1 MSAPILLDLTH
12 TSHTRARTGIQRLA
26 RSLWG
31 QWREFALPVCRD
43 PYRRGWRPLERWELD
58 TLDQARPAA
67 NRKATWPL
75 QARLRGWAARAAGR
89 GNAAIPSGSAFLTPE
104 IFSPSVAQ
112 ALTELFAGVD
122 GPRAAVFPDAV
133 AVKFPELTPAKTV
146 ARYPAY
152 LQELL
157 RFDGV
162 AAISE
167 ESRDALV
174 DYWRWLGLSG
184 TPPVVAIP
192 LGVQRPAESAG
203 ICSGAAPGAAP
214 TVLCVGSLEGRKN
227 HLALLEACETLWK
240 AGLAFELRL
249 IGLTN
254 PETGQAVRER
264 ISALGRAGFPLR
276 YEGAVEDRV
285 LEEAYRDCSF
295 TVYPSLAEGF
305 GLPIAESLSRG
316 RVCVCSGR
324 GALGETARGG
334 GCLALDRVDPTGLAE
349 GIGRLLR
356 SPEELAGLTAAA
368 AARPVRTWADYARE
382 LSEWLR
388 ELPRR
393 T

>member
-1 MSAPILLDLTH
+1 MPAPILLDLTH

-31 QWREFALPVCRD
+31 EWRECALPVCRD

-58 TLDQARPAA
+58 TLDEARPAA
-67 NRKATWPL
+67 NRKARWPL

-89 GNAAIPSGSAFLTPE
+89 GAAALPGGSAFLTPE

-112 ALTELFAGVD
+112 TLPEIFARVD

-133 AVKFPELTPAKTV
+133 ALKFPELTPAKTV

-157 RFDGV
+157 KFDGV

-174 DYWRWLGLSG
+174 DYWRWLGVRAS
-184 TPPVVAIP
+184 PPVAAIP
-192 LGVQRPAESAG
+192 LGVRRPAEQAG
-203 ICSGAAPGAAP
+203 IPAPAPGAAP

-227 HLALLEACETLWK
+227 HLALLAACETLWK
-240 AGLAFELRL
+240 AGLNFELRL

-254 PETGQAVRER
+254 PETGQPIRDR
-264 ISALGRAGFPLR
+264 ISALARAGFPVR

-285 LEEAYRDCSF
+285 LEEAYRACAF

-334 GCLALDRVDPTGLAE
+334 GCLTLERVDAPGLSE

-356 SPEELAGLTAAA
+356 GPEELAGLTAAA
-368 AARPVRTWADYARE
+368 AARPVRTWADYARD
-382 LSEWLR
+382 LSAWLG

-393 T
+393 P